1 MSPDD
6 GAPTPLVHSA
16 ADSALGFYYQTF
28 FALLILLNQTAD
40 DAAVAVERLDDV
52 EIKADGHLLLYQ
64 LKHSIS
70 ATPPDITLKSR
81 ALWKTLKLWVD
92 LLPSVTLAD
101 TSFHLVAVGA
111 IAADSPLTA
120 LVADGSDR
128 DDLVAA
134 LVVEAQRVTEA
145 RAAAKKLGKALPH
158 ADRAPGCTAF
168 LALGDTDRNNL
179 IRRCRIVSGS
189 AAIDKIEPMIA
200 NHLGLLPA
208 DQRPMVAQQLVQW
221 WDRQI
226 VQSLCGL
233 RDRAVSRLELQHQ
246 IMTIVADIEQGKLSA
261 DFETVANPRDYQP
274 DGMLARQIELV
285 DGKSSDID
293 CAIREEWRA
302 REQRAKWVSDNPA
315 MKSRIGEYDDILK
328 EAWSDEHRQMAEDC
342 CDLGEAAKR
351 SSGLKVLRWS
361 HEGAHKSVQP
371 IAAGWAAPYYVRG
384 TYQVLAINRAVGWH
398 PDYLDLLK
406 DSE

>member
-1 MSPDD
+1 MIPDND
-6 GAPTPLVHSA
+6 APASQSHSA
-16 ADSALGFYYQTF
+16 ADAALGFYYQTF
-28 FALLILLNQTAD
+28 FALLTLLGQTAD

-52 EIKADGHLLLYQ
+52 EINADGHLLLYQ

-70 ATPPDITLKSR
+70 TTPPDITLKSR

-101 TSFHLVAVGA
+101 TSFLLVAVGA
-111 IAADSPLTA
+111 IAAESPLTA
-120 LVADGSDR
+120 LLVDGEDR
-128 DDLVAA
+128 GELIAA
-134 LVVEAQRVTEA
+134 LVVEAQRVVDA
-145 RAAAKKLGKALPH
+145 RVSARQLGKTLPY

-168 LALGDTDRNNL
+168 LALSDTERSNL
-179 IRRCRIVSGS
+179 IRRCRIVAGS

-200 NHLGLLPA
+200 DHLGLLPA
-208 DQRPMVAQQLVQW
+208 SQRPMVAQQLVQW

-233 RDRAVSRLELQHQ
+233 RGRTISRLELQHQ
-246 IMTIVADIEQGKLSA
+246 IMMILADIEQGKLSV
-261 DFETVANPRDYQP
+261 DFETVANPREYQP

-285 DGKSSDID
+285 DGKASDID
-293 CAIREEWRA
+293 RAIREEWRA

-315 MKSRIGEYDDILK
+315 MKSRVSEYDAILN
-328 EAWSDEHRQMAEDC
+328 EAWLDEHRQMAEDC
-342 CDLGEAAKR
+342 CGLDEATKR
-351 SSGLKVLRWS
+351 LSGLKVLRWS
-361 HEGAHKSVQP
+361 HEEAHRSVQP

-384 TYQVLAINRAVGWH
+384 TYQVLAINLAVGWH

-406 DSE
+406 DPK